1 MASLYVED
9 ELTDEGELGPVNVCL
24 FLNETMLILNENY
37 EKFFFVSRN

>member
-24 FLNETMLILNENY
+24 FPISQYFLKNL
-37 EKFFFVSRN
+37 KDFF

>member
-24 FLNETMLILNENY
+24 FLNETI
-37 EKFFFVSRN
+37 